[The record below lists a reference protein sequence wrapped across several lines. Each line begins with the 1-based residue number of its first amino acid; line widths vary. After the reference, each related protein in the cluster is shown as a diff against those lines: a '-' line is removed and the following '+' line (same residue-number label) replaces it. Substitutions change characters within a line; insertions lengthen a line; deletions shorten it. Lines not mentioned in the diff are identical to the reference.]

1 MIWRIMEIEEG
12 VIRWGWFLQ
21 DLHNASDDTKAEFN
35 SFWLFNQNIPSLK
48 TS

>member
-12 VIRWGWFLQ
+12 VIRWGWFLW

-35 SFWLFNQNIPSLK
+35 SFLIIQSK
-48 TS
+48 YS